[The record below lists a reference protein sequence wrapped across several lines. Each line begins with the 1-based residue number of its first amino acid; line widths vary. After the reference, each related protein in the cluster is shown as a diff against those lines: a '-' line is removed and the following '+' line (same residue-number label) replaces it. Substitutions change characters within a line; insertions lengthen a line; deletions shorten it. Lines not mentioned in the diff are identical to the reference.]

1 LVWGTRSEW
10 DSDFEGYKIYRSEDN
25 GITWGDK
32 TFKDFEGGIHY
43 IPLEQY
49 DLENDIKGN
58 YRTIPQ
64 YAWFDL
70 GSDNWSQ
77 LRQVVEVD
85 TFNYFDAGDT
95 INIFF
100 DNDVINGLSY
110 RYYVAAYD
118 SGNGII
124 GPLENNY
131 SNTPNEMNNTV
142 EVIPQAPVATENLD
156 KVTVVPNPYR
166 VAEIWESGLSDHQIQ
181 FTNLPAE
188 ATIKI
193 FNSSGELVR
202 SLDHTSL
209 NNNAPSIAK
218 WDLKNKFNQL
228 VAGGVYFYYITSNLG
243 TTTGKFFVIL

>member
-1 LVWGTRSEW
+1 MQKSSTGNRRVKLVWGTRSEW
-10 DSDFEGYKIYRSEDN
+10 DQILKDIKFIDQQDN

-43 IPLEQY
+43 IPLEQF
-49 DLENDIKGN
+49 DLEDGIKGN

-70 GSDNWSQ
+70 GSDNWTQ

-85 TFNYFDAGDT
+85 TFDYFDVGDT

-124 GPLENNY
+124 GPL
-131 SNTPNEMNNTV
+131 
-142 EVIPQAPVATENLD
+142 
-156 KVTVVPNPYR
+156 
-166 VAEIWESGLSDHQIQ
+166 
-181 FTNLPAE
+181 
-188 ATIKI
+188 
-193 FNSSGELVR
+193 
-202 SLDHTSL
+202 
-209 NNNAPSIAK
+209 
-218 WDLKNKFNQL
+218 
-228 VAGGVYFYYITSNLG
+228 
-243 TTTGKFFVIL
+243 GK